1 MKKKGSFLM
10 TVGVLLIL
18 AAAGLSG
25 YNIYESTQA
34 QIVSDRAV
42 EKMTE
47 VITDVEPQTVGE
59 QPDYV
64 TFPEK
69 EMPTIEIDGE
79 RYIGML
85 EIPDLNMTLPV
96 AAGEWSYAKL
106 RKAPCRY
113 SGSVYQDDLVVA
125 GHNYRSHFSKL
136 KSLDIGSEIRFI
148 DIDGNVFYYS
158 IGWIDILQST
168 DVEEMTDAAEWDMTL
183 FTCTYGGKERYTI
196 RCIRTEE

>member
-113 SGSVYQDDLVVA
+113 SGSVYLDDLVVA
-125 GHNYRSHFSKL
+125 GLYYRSHFSKL

-158 IGWIDILQST
+158 IGWIDILQAT